1 MNTCLLRKENKTEE
15 FYIDNYL
22 SNIKVSKAVDK
33 KHLSER
39 ELFLSL
45 CWSVQSYF
53 EDQWNKAEG
62 QESKIL

>member
-1 MNTCLLRKENKTEE
+1 MNTGLLRKEKRVEE

-22 SNIKVSKAVDK
+22 SNIKVSKAAGK
-33 KHLSER
+33 KYLSER
-39 ELFLSL
+39 ELFLDL
-45 CWSVQSYF
+45 CRSVQSYF